1 MTTMQ
6 EIRDRYPSPITS
18 ETRYG
23 RSRRGCYCVG
33 GAAALYALHLLTASS
48 PHAADHTALVCF
60 PETQDLRAYLID
72 LNENLP
78 REVAAEYADEIIYY
92 NDDGAFEA
100 AWFTL
105 NLALTY
111 APDDGFASVS
121 E

>member
-1 MTTMQ
+1 MPTMQ
-6 EIRDRYPSPITS
+6 EIRDRYPSPVTS

-23 RSRRGCYCVG
+23 HSRKGCYCVG
-33 GAAALYALHLLTASS
+33 GAVALYVLHTLTTSS
-48 PHAADHTALVCF
+48 PRAEDHSVLVRF
-60 PETQDLRAYLID
+60 PEAQDLRHYLID

-78 REVAAEYADEIIYY
+78 REVAAEYADEIICY

-111 APDDGFASVS
+111 TED
-121 E
+121 